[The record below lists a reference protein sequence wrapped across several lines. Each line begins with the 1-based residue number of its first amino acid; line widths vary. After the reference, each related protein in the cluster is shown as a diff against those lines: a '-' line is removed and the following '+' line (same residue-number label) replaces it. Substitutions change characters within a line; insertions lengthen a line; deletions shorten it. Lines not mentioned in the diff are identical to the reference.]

1 MSVKDTLLMLLSV
14 SLNISLWH
22 DKVFPE
28 DQRVNV
34 PYCCNTLLPANAL
47 LMCLTLRAHY
57 NTIT

>member
-1 MSVKDTLLMLLSV
+1 MKDTLLVLLSV

-34 PYCCNTLLPANAL
+34 PYCCNTLLPANIL
-47 LMCLTLRAHY
+47 LMCLTVSARY
-57 NTIT
+57 NAIT